1 MRQGAIITRLA
12 IKEVIMNYYLHYDES
27 TGAIIGAPYCDLVH
41 GKEVPVYNKEP
52 IVTQTPEVD
61 DKGDPVLD
69 SEGKQV
75 MKNVTQAAGTVQT
88 GTTIDLSAI
97 PMPNIELTEAEHD
110 DWMQHQATRKVDVTT
125 KKLVEYTPLAV
136 VLTAA
141 EKIAALDAEY
151 QPQFFALA
159 QSLGLA
165 TLDGNQ
171 TVIDGIKSD
180 YAALKDTYNTKREA
194 LANG

>member
-1 MRQGAIITRLA
+1 MRQDAIIMRLA
-12 IKEVIMNYYLHYDES
+12 IREVIMNYYLHYDES

-41 GKEVPVYNKEP
+41 GKEVPVYNTEP
-52 IVTQTPEVD
+52 IVTQTPEFD

-75 MKNVTQAAGTVQT
+75 MKTVTQAAGTVQT

-97 PMPNIELTEAEHD
+97 PTPNIELTEAEHD
-110 DWMQHQATRKVDVTT
+110 DWMQNRATRKIDVAT
-125 KKLVEYTPLAV
+125 KKLVEYTPPAV
-136 VLTAA
+136 VLTTA

-151 QPQFFALA
+151 QPQFKSLA
-159 QSLGLA
+159 ESLGLA

-171 TVIDGIKSD
+171 VVIDGIKSD
-180 YAALKDTYNTKREA
+180 YTALKTEYNTKREA
-194 LANG
+194 IA